1 MQGHAIMTVST
12 PTTVTETAAPS
23 SKQSVPLSTLPAG
36 AQGVLHSLHGGHDFC
51 SRLANLGFTVGAL
64 ITVVQNYGRG
74 PMLVSLRGALVA
86 LGRTEAARVFVATG
100 ES

>member
-1 MQGHAIMTVST
+1 MAPLNHST
-12 PTTVTETAAPS
+12 P
-23 SKQSVPLSTLPAG
+23 LSDLPAG
-36 AQGVLHSLHGGHDFC
+36 KQGFVHSLHGGRDFC
-51 SRLANLGFTVGAL
+51 SRLANLGFTAGAL

-86 LGRTEAARVFVATG
+86 LGRTEAAQVRVSTG

>member
-1 MQGHAIMTVST
+1 MTVGP
-12 PTTVTETAAPS
+12 PTAATETAAPAA
-23 SKQSVPLSTLPAG
+23 KQSVPLSTLPTG

-51 SRLANLGFTVGAL
+51 SRLANLGFTAGAL

-86 LGRTEAARVFVATG
+86 LGRTEAAKVLVSTG

>member
-1 MQGHAIMTVST
+1 MTVSPPTAAGETVT
-12 PTTVTETAAPS
+12 PTA
-23 SKQSVPLSTLPAG
+23 KQAVPLSTLPTG
-36 AQGVLHSLHGGHDFC
+36 TQGSMHSLHGGHDFR
-51 SRLANLGFTVGAL
+51 SRLANLGFTAGAP

-86 LGRTEAARVFVATG
+86 LGRTEAARVLVSAG

>member
-1 MQGHAIMTVST
+1 MTVS
-12 PTTVTETAAPS
+12 PPTAAGETVAPAAR
-23 SKQSVPLSTLPAG
+23 QSVPLSTLPTG
-36 AQGVLHSLHGGHDFC
+36 TQGILHSLHGGHDFC
-51 SRLANLGFTVGAL
+51 SRLANLGFTAGAP

-86 LGRTEAARVFVATG
+86 LGRAEAARVLISTG